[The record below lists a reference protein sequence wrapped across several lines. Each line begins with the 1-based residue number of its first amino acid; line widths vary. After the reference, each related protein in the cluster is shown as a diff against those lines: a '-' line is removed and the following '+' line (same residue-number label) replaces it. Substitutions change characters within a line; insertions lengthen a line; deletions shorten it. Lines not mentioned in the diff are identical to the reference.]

1 MKMAIYGIS
10 LKGFILLMMIF
21 GFIIGMFVAV
31 SWPNEAAVFV
41 YSIRGFLAA
50 ILKFLLEG
58 TTL

>member
-31 SWPNEAAVFV
+31 SWPNEAGVFV
-41 YSIRGFLAA
+41 YSIRGFLAG

-58 TTL
+58 TTH